1 MNLIRFFIL
10 VNIPITCISYLRLF
24 DTPATPK
31 TILQK
36 SAFLSS
42 TNVANS
48 KYMKP
53 LNGHTD
59 SMTFLGIGGRKPID
73 MPSTPSILDRP
84 KAFPLHNKVLDSI
97 TANINPFSP
106 SSSKCSYYYYFY
118 YYYFVCNL
126 QIVSILAQTDIIGFF
141 IAGSLTNQNI
151 CTII

>member
-1 MNLIRFFIL
+1 
-10 VNIPITCISYLRLF
+10 
-24 DTPATPK
+24 
-31 TILQK
+31 
-36 SAFLSS
+36 
-42 TNVANS
+42 
-48 KYMKP
+48 MKP

-73 MPSTPSILDRP
+73 IPSTPSILDRP

-106 SSSKCSYYYYFY
+106 SSSKYNY

-141 IAGSLTNQNI
+141 ITGSLTNQTI